1 MALYRR
7 ILVPLGQREDLAV
20 LAHAAELA
28 ALCSAELVLLRVA
41 HYHTRDSRTAE
52 LDESEALLEEAA
64 SRLAERKVAL
74 QRIVA
79 HGEVAQTI
87 LAEAERLEVDLIV
100 LASHGHGV
108 LARAVLG
115 CVGES
120 LRRGSRI
127 PVLLVRPSG

>member
-52 LDESEALLEEAA
+52 LDESEALLE
-64 SRLAERKVAL
+64 
-74 QRIVA
+74 
-79 HGEVAQTI
+79 
-87 LAEAERLEVDLIV
+87 
-100 LASHGHGV
+100 
-108 LARAVLG
+108 
-115 CVGES
+115 VGDSEQHPRS
-120 LRRGSRI
+120 
-127 PVLLVRPSG
+127 PVPHRDPQ